1 MIFVKY
7 SIIVQFLGT
16 SDGMVSFEYKEHV
29 PEPQMGLFLLLAA
42 RHSLLQPTA
51 GAFEIKGQ
59 ASAHGTDERELV
71 PGISTPISRLFTVMI
86 QPIG

>member
-1 MIFVKY
+1 
-7 SIIVQFLGT
+7 
-16 SDGMVSFEYKEHV
+16 MVSFEDKEHV

-71 PGISTPISRLFTVMI
+71 PGISAPISRLFTVMV
-86 QPIG
+86 PPVG